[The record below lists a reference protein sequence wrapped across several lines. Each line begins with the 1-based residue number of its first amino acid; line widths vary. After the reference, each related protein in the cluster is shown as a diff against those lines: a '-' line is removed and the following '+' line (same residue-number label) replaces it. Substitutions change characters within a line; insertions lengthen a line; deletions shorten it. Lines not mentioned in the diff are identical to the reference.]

1 VTRAQRPIAWLTGVV
16 AVGTLAVSI
25 AALASP
31 GLMQL
36 MTRNVAEL
44 RTGQWWRIVTPVLVQ
59 PDGWG
64 QLVFNLLGVTVVG
77 VALERRTSRVAWLLT
92 YLVGGVGGIAAT
104 MFWHPSD
111 RGGGSSDAVAA
122 LIGALTV
129 LLVAETC
136 GGSRRRPRTDWLA
149 QLYGVFFAG
158 YLSALDVGGVWW
170 SVVVGNVT
178 IIGFVLARRSLSA
191 TALSRVCLAVIVVAG
206 VVMAIAQDGHGFGL
220 IAGAAGGSVILLRR
234 SMARVGVFQR

>member
-1 VTRAQRPIAWLTGVV
+1 VTRAQRPTAWLTGVV

-25 AALASP
+25 AALAGP

-44 RTGQWWRIVTPVLVQ
+44 RTGQWWRIVTPV
-59 PDGWG
+59 
-64 QLVFNLLGVTVVG
+64 TVVG
-77 VALERRTSRVAWLLT
+77 VALERRTSRVAWMLT

-104 MFWHPSD
+104 MLWHPSD
-111 RGGGSSDAVAA
+111 RGGGASDAVAA

-178 IIGFVLARRSLSA
+178 IIGFVLARRALSA
-191 TALSRVCLAVIVVAG
+191 TALSRACLAVIVVAG

-220 IAGAAGGSVILLRR
+220 IAGAAVGSVILLWR
-234 SMARVGVFQR
+234 SMARAGVDQR